1 MNTTKYNITKSII
14 KELILIGFR
23 ALKTASE
30 LLRFNLIDNYGY
42 REYTTVE
49 ILESF
54 LPSIK
59 KTIGRSGD
67 DANAVNEGYHHI
79 ELKSGS
85 TQGKTLTM
93 ASFPKMMFD
102 KQSDPARREYI
113 YKYDG
118 LGLSIFEYFNPYPTA
133 IVFVPKDQVAKLH
146 PLFKKK
152 QDIKVEDFAK
162 RLAEGKNIGHDPI
175 VISLQEIVDAVGE
188 ENLICWLRNSRIS
201 STDFFYKINNNE
213 IKINQND
220 NDNNI

>member
-1 MNTTKYNITKSII
+1 MNTKKYII
-14 KELILIGFR
+14 KEFLLIGFR
-23 ALKTASE
+23 ALKSASE
-30 LLRFNLIDNYGY
+30 LLGFNLIDNYSY
-42 REYTTVE
+42 REYTTIE

-67 DANAVNEGYHHI
+67 DANAVNEGYYHI

-85 TQGKTLTM
+85 KQGKTLTM
-93 ASFPKMMFD
+93 ASFPNMMFD
-102 KQSDPARREYI
+102 KQSDPARRAYI

-133 IVFVPKDQVAKLH
+133 IVFVPKEHMEKLH

-152 QDIKVEDFAK
+152 QDIKVADFAK
-162 RLAEGKNIGHDPI
+162 RLAEGKKIGHDAI

-188 ENLICWLRNSRIS
+188 ENLICWLSNSRIS
-201 STDFFYKINNNE
+201 STDFFYKINNKE

-220 NDNNI
+220 NNI